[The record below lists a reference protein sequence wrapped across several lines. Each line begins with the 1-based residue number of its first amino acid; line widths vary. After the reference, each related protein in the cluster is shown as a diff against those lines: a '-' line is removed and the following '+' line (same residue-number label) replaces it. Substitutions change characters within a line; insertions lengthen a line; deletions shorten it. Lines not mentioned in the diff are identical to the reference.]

1 MKILKTLGRTGLLG
15 LSAGLMLGLGVAS
28 VPQDAV
34 AAWEPERPVEFVIQ
48 TNPGGGSDKYARL
61 WIGIIEKY
69 KLSPVPFIPVN
80 KPGGGGAVALT
91 FLHSKRGDPHYV
103 TPTLNSVITRPLL
116 TKIPVMYPSRDLTP
130 IVMMVMDPFLL
141 VVHPDNF
148 KSFEDWKAACTER
161 TLTSTGTGV
170 KQEDEIQLF
179 LLQRAVG
186 CKPFRYVPQ
195 KGGGSVAT
203 AVAGKH
209 ADFNVN
215 QPAEMLPHYPERLIP
230 ILAFSKKRYGA
241 FPDVPTHYEK
251 GVDAKWADLLSME
264 GGLHQMRGVIGPP
277 GISKEAIEWYANL
290 FRKVWVSKEWQ
301 DFMEGRAMSRQF
313 LDHEAYTKFLSRYE
327 DDHLR
332 VMRDVI
338 GWKLRD
344 DLKPK

>member
-1 MKILKTLGRTGLLG
+1 MKYLRRLGYVGLG
-15 LSAGLMLGLGVAS
+15 VGLMLGFGAAS
-28 VPQDAV
+28 VPGYAQG
-34 AAWEPERPVEFVIQ
+34 WQPERPVEFVIQ
-48 TNPGGGSDKYARL
+48 TSPGGGSDKYARL

-80 KPGGGGAVALT
+80 KPGGGGAVGLT
-91 FLHSKRGDPHYV
+91 YLHSKAGDPHYV

-116 TKIPVMYPSRDLTP
+116 TKIPLMYPSRDLTP

-148 KSFEDWKAACTER
+148 KSFEDWQAACRER
-161 TLTSTGTGV
+161 TLTSTGTGA

-179 LLQRAVG
+179 ILERAVG

-195 KGGGSVAT
+195 KGGGDVAR

-215 QPAEMLPHYPERLIP
+215 QPAEMLPHTPERLIA
-230 ILAFSKKRYGA
+230 ILAFAKKRYGA

-251 GVDAKWADLLSME
+251 GVDPKWADLLSME

-277 GISKEAIEWYANL
+277 DMPKEAIEWYEDL
-290 FRKVWVSKEWQ
+290 FRKIWVSKEWQ

-313 LDHEAYTKFLSRYE
+313 LTHEAYTKFLSRYE

-344 DLKPK
+344 DLKAK